1 MERYSLIKVVIVR
14 FRFNKVNTDV
24 IEHGVYFTHSCE
36 QKHRFIILCLQVYR
50 TQLSA
55 ELYSKMTTVEN
66 CLGHQS
72 RIVRKNK
79 IKMLLESPL
88 KSPDKNLK
96 ILIKKGPVSEE
107 TSLKELEEYFANR
120 PEWKVIE
127 DGGVL
132 SIPLEE
138 FRMVDPPKPDRSG
151 LVAFDK
157 KKEGKGTKV
166 EDYTVGQT
174 IEHLNALVLSKYNEE
189 KEKSKA
195 NKRSKSESERFAATA
210 ALKLPLFCAL
220 KAWQDIE
227 AEIKLKKALENMMCH
242 LKIPALI
249 IRSVKLKAIS
259 ALKDLG
265 LGDGE
270 IDLSKDAEIDLILVY
285 VSGRFL
291 NVVICEVKRA
301 DTYPWQTECP
311 PPNKKAINSSE
322 KQLTKDL
329 DFLMAIL
336 AGIPPSQIV
345 FHTLACFPDTC
356 SSVLQDTICTS
367 CMATDIVFDEDLA
380 DLSLLQ
386 KKTRVPDKPDPA
398 TTKGKQLF
406 LTLIARFLSHQS
418 LLHLGYRE
426 VDDKEKLVAE
436 RHRYNLESVDK
447 KMKQKEFVVASPQQ
461 QQVIANFTA
470 SSTKRHLVLEGPA
483 GTGKTL
489 MALQMANNLLES
501 ATDTCEEAG
510 NEPVLVVTAVEQRVD
525 DPIMKYLDASTGVR
539 ANKIFKGWN
548 SILTEFRDNL
558 LPKGG
563 WASFGAH
570 AKGMLVLLAD
580 AAAKR
585 WDGRQIVML
594 VDEIIDKDML
604 RNLGD
609 RSFPTSVRMILVV
622 NPSAGGS
629 RRPLTLPTSF
639 LHVTLTTP

>member
-1 MERYSLIKVVIVR
+1 MERYSLNKVVVVR

-24 IEHGVYFTHSCE
+24 VEHGVYFTHSCE
-36 QKHRFIILCLQVYR
+36 QKHRFIILCLVYR

-227 AEIKLKKALENMMCH
+227 AEIKVKKALENMMCH

-336 AGIPPSQIV
+336 AGVPPSQII
-345 FHTLACFPDTC
+345 FTTLACYPDASFNELEAIFCTDC
-356 SSVLQDTICTS
+356 LESGVICQ
-367 CMATDIVFDEDLA
+367 EDLA

-386 KKTRVPDKPDPA
+386 KKTRVPDKPDLA
-398 TTKGKQLF
+398 TTCGKKRG
-406 LTLIARFLSHQS
+406 T
-418 LLHLGYRE
+418 
-426 VDDKEKLVAE
+426 
-436 RHRYNLESVDK
+436 
-447 KMKQKEFVVASPQQ
+447 
-461 QQVIANFTA
+461 
-470 SSTKRHLVLEGPA
+470 SSTSRLW
-483 GTGKTL
+483 TG
-489 MALQMANNLLES
+489 
-501 ATDTCEEAG
+501 
-510 NEPVLVVTAVEQRVD
+510 R
-525 DPIMKYLDASTGVR
+525 
-539 ANKIFKGWN
+539 
-548 SILTEFRDNL
+548 
-558 LPKGG
+558 
-563 WASFGAH
+563 
-570 AKGMLVLLAD
+570 
-580 AAAKR
+580 
-585 WDGRQIVML
+585 
-594 VDEIIDKDML
+594 
-604 RNLGD
+604 
-609 RSFPTSVRMILVV
+609 
-622 NPSAGGS
+622 
-629 RRPLTLPTSF
+629 
-639 LHVTLTTP
+639 